1 MLSQRAKGWRW
12 YDWLVAFVVLIIV
25 CVIIEKS
32 LPTSGLAQA
41 LHTGFHF
48 LALGVGWIANG
59 LIALASLL
67 NQL

>member
-12 YDWLVAFVVLIIV
+12 YDWLVVFFVAIIA
-25 CVIIEKS
+25 CVIIEKT

-41 LHTGFHF
+41 LHTAFHF
-48 LALGVGWIANG
+48 LALLSGWIANG
-59 LIALASLL
+59 FIALAGLL